1 MISRALLLSVL
12 LGLLHSVLAFFPLR
26 ALVLPRESGTDARSR
41 ISAVCRGRAIRM
53 GSSDTSK
60 VPHNADFSEVPSLAR
75 VDKLNREVWDN
86 RLKSLEQQAIADF
99 QQAIRFHGSPGPV
112 LTTALIAG
120 DMVVLHILHKAGL
133 LNEVVC
139 ADDHAHVLRDLTCA
153 RVMQVRVLMI
163 DTFHLFDET
172 HSFLER
178 VENHYGFKAQVCRAQ
193 GCASRED
200 FEEMYGDDLFISD
213 VEKYDRVAKVEPLL
227 RALRE
232 SATTLWINGR
242 RRDQV
247 TLSRRPPNY
256 VPICAVSSCE
266 GVHGRLGDPCLQ
278 RAKVFVRERLVG
290 ARH

>member
-1 MISRALLLSVL
+1 
-12 LGLLHSVLAFFPLR
+12 
-26 ALVLPRESGTDARSR
+26 
-41 ISAVCRGRAIRM
+41 
-53 GSSDTSK
+53 
-60 VPHNADFSEVPSLAR
+60 
-75 VDKLNREVWDN
+75 
-86 RLKSLEQQAIADF
+86 
-99 QQAIRFHGSPGPV
+99 
-112 LTTALIAG
+112 
-120 DMVVLHILHKAGL
+120 
-133 LNEVVC
+133 
-139 ADDHAHVLRDLTCA
+139 
-153 RVMQVRVLMI
+153 MI

-247 TLSRRPPNY
+247 LLSRRPPHY
-256 VPICAVSSCE
+256 VPICALPSCV
-266 GVHGRLGDPCLQ
+266 GGLHGRLGAPACNVQKCSCENGSWEHDTEYKSRHSSILCACIGL
-278 RAKVFVRERLVG
+278 RAR
-290 ARH
+290 